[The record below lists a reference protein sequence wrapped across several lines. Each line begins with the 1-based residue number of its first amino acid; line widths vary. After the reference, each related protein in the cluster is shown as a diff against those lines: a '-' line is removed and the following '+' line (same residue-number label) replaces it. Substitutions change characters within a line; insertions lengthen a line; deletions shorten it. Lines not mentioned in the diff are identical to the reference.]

1 MPANTVK
8 KFMYLNRK
16 APYGTIYAL
25 ESLEVMLIGS
35 AFDQTV
41 SLAFVDDGVYQI
53 VKGQDTAGIGQKNF
67 SAAYRALADYDITRL
82 YVERESLQARNLAA
96 ADLMDL
102 VYEDENDDWAE
113 KPSIRIVSS
122 AELAA
127 VMDDQDIV
135 LSF

>member
-1 MPANTVK
+1 MPDNTVK

-16 APYGTIYAL
+16 APHGTIYAL

-53 VKGQDTAGIGQKNF
+53 VKGQDTTGIGQKNF

-82 YVERESLQARNLAA
+82 YVERESLQARNLSA
-96 ADLMDL
+96 ADLMNL
-102 VYEDENDDWAE
+102 VYEDEDDDWAE
-113 KPSIRIVSS
+113 KSSIRIVSS

-127 VMDDQDIV
+127 VLDDQDIV

>member
-1 MPANTVK
+1 MSGTTVK
-8 KFMYLNRK
+8 TFMYLNRK
-16 APYGTIYAL
+16 APHGTIYAL

-53 VKGQDTAGIGQKNF
+53 VKDQDTTGIGQKNF
-67 SAAYRALADYDITRL
+67 SAAYRALADYDITQL
-82 YVERESLQARNLAA
+82 YVERESLQARNLSA
-96 ADLMDL
+96 ADLMNL
-102 VYEDENDDWAE
+102 VYEDEHDDWAE

-127 VMDDQDIV
+127 VLDDQDVV

>member
-1 MPANTVK
+1 MSGTTVK
-8 KFMYLNRK
+8 TFMYLNRK
-16 APYGTIYAL
+16 APHGTIYAL

-53 VKGQDTAGIGQKNF
+53 VKDQDTTGIGQKNF
-67 SAAYRALADYDITRL
+67 SAAYRALADYDITQL
-82 YVERESLQARNLAA
+82 YAERESLQARNLSA
-96 ADLMDL
+96 ADLMNL
-102 VYEDENDDWAE
+102 VYEDEHDDWAE

-127 VMDDQDIV
+127 VLDDQDVV

>member
-1 MPANTVK
+1 MSGTTVK
-8 KFMYLNRK
+8 TFMYLNRK
-16 APYGTIYAL
+16 APHGTIYAL

-53 VKGQDTAGIGQKNF
+53 VKDQDTTGIGQKNF
-67 SAAYRALADYDITRL
+67 SAAYRALADYDITQL
-82 YVERESLQARNLAA
+82 YVERDSLQARNLSAV
-96 ADLMDL
+96 DLMNL
-102 VYEDENDDWAE
+102 VYEDEHDDWAE

-127 VMDDQDIV
+127 VLDDQNVI